1 MKSHNLLEYI
11 KEKFSNYQNYY
22 EILGVDPSRA
32 TDEVIKNAYDDKC
45 RQLKG
50 MLKGYESEAIQEIRE
65 LIQTTLDDAYSA
77 LKTENSRK
85 HYRDLL
91 RTINTSS
98 ETIEAKEEKDEENEL

>member
-1 MKSHNLLEYI
+1 MEGCFIFKYFYN
-11 KEKFSNYQNYY
+11 
-22 EILGVDPSRA
+22 
-32 TDEVIKNAYDDKC
+32 EVIKNAYDDKC
-45 RQLKG
+45 RQLNG